1 MRFKVSG
8 ALKTTGEDVAVVV
21 EAVDFRAAEAKANAM
36 GLVVSLVLP
45 DEPGSQAVAT
55 DQSPV
60 DTGEEVQT
68 IEATGKRWK
77 LFIMVGAVLI
87 VVGMIVGGASIATG
101 YGGGLLNSFLQWA
114 GIILFLVGF
123 VLFIIGRIGK
133 FWFHD

>member
-36 GLVVSLVLP
+36 GIVVSLVLP

-60 DTGEEVQT
+60 ESGAAVQT
-68 IEATGKRWK
+68 IEATAKRWK
-77 LFIMVGAVLI
+77 LFIMVGAVLV
-87 VVGMIVGGASIATG
+87 VVGMIVGGASIANG
-101 YGGGLLNSFLQWA
+101 YGGGLLNSLWQWA

>member
-87 VVGMIVGGASIATG
+87 VVGMIVGGASIA
-101 YGGGLLNSFLQWA
+101 GGFLNSFLQWA
-114 GIILFLVGF
+114 GLVTAIILFLVGF